1 MIQEGLLIKSNNQLL
16 EGEISQDVKENDEA
30 F

>member
-30 F
+30 V